1 MVRRRKLRRIMRHAY
16 KRRALNRRIRR
27 GGVHL

>member
-1 MVRRRKLRRIMRHAY
+1 MVRRRKLRRIMRHARR
-16 KRRALNRRIRR
+16 RRALNRRIRR